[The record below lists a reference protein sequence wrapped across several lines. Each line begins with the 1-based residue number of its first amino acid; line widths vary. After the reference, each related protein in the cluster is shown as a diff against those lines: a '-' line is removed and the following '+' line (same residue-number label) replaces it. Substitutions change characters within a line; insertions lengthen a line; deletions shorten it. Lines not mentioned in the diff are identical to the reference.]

1 MRADNIS
8 TETAFREFSDT
19 LRQEGLRPALAYLL
33 SLTDFRYIAI
43 FRSNG
48 DRANAAMYYDRE
60 HPQVLAIDEVLA
72 AASYCQI
79 AVETRAPFST
89 GDASQDPRLV
99 SHPTRQTVQSY
110 CGFPVITPEGEIL
123 GTLCHYDVVPRD
135 AGQINVEL
143 MVAVVSAIEQRGLV
157 PPYPHKP

>member
-1 MRADNIS
+1 MRADTVS

-19 LRQEGLRPALAYLL
+19 LSQEGLRPALAYLL
-33 SLTDFRYIAI
+33 GLTDYRYIAI
-43 FRSNG
+43 FRSHG
-48 DRANAAMYYDRE
+48 DRANAAVYYDRE
-60 HPQVLAIDEVLA
+60 QPQVLAIEEVPA
-72 AASYCQI
+72 AATYCQI

-89 GDASQDPRLV
+89 SDAQEDPRLV
-99 SHPTRQTVQSY
+99 SHPTRQTVQAY

-157 PPYPHKP
+157 PPYPRQQ